1 MKCKHCHGTGK
12 RFVSTNKNAITGNGY
27 TADCLYCNGTGEI
40 EMSHKEYIRTC
51 NDEELAKML
60 YTIGFLD
67 NITDDVMNI
76 ALMQNVSTEK
86 AFELWLQEKH
96 DELF

>member
-1 MKCKHCHGTGK
+1 MMK
-12 RFVSTNKNAITGNGY
+12 NWQ
-27 TADCLYCNGTGEI
+27 
-40 EMSHKEYIRTC
+40 
-51 NDEELAKML
+51 KML

-67 NITDDVMNI
+67 NVTDDVMNI